1 MCASNRLW
9 LHINMAFAMKKPVSP
24 PHLTQRAL
32 SLVTDPSLWQ
42 VIGAVLMA
50 VVGYLAFTP
59 EPPPSADLGW
69 DKLNHSSAFAAMAF
83 AACFSFPRS
92 LTRQCAG
99 LACVLAY
106 GGLIEIVQLYIP
118 GRTGEWADLLADALG
133 IGAGAAVA
141 LFILRW
147 FAAKPVC
154 HPATAGQGPR
164 RAG

>member
-1 MCASNRLW
+1 MCTSKRLW
-9 LHINMAFAMKKPVSP
+9 PHINMAFAMTKPVSP
-24 PHLTQRAL
+24 HHLTQRAF
-32 SLVTDPSLWQ
+32 SLVTDPSLWR
-42 VIGAVLMA
+42 IIWGVLMA

-59 EPPPSADLGW
+59 EPPPSADMGW

-92 LTRQCAG
+92 LRRQCTG
-99 LACVLAY
+99 LAGMLAY
-106 GGLIEIVQLYIP
+106 GGLIEIVQLFIP

-133 IGAGAAVA
+133 IGAGAAIA
-141 LFILRW
+141 LVILRW